1 MTLGHNRGPSMA
13 PGEGWR
19 RHCWTEARRELLPR
33 LPLEV
38 VRLRVGRAREL
49 GLDFRTYANVHA
61 ACGRDIVAFLFSS
74 NALRL
79 IRPGD
84 GLPDDR
90 ARKLADLRACG
101 LALLAQPP
109 LDPLRLAA
117 GIEARHGIRL
127 DGVAPAPAFAA
138 AWREIR
144 AGVLAALEP
153 GRLPARAVLLVG
165 DTAIEREWCAAARLA
180 GYLAADR
187 YFPAP

>member
-127 DGVAPAPAFAA
+127 DGVAP
-138 AWREIR
+138 
-144 AGVLAALEP
+144 
-153 GRLPARAVLLVG
+153 RLPARAVLLVG